1 MLRLKKKYYFSFLLV
16 DVFRLYLLGGYEK
29 HSCYTFI
36 NSKKYIFLCLTGF
49 FDSMSLNYF
58 DLFYIIKRER
68 IKSSVLFTFPCFI
81 LLPGDH
87 LLFCLVHEVP
97 KGRSYSSAPRNL

>member
-1 MLRLKKKYYFSFLLV
+1 MLRLKKKNYYSFLPV
-16 DVFRLYLLGGYEK
+16 GVFHLYLLGGYEK
-29 HSCYTFI
+29 HSCYIFI

-58 DLFYIIKRER
+58 DLFYVIKRER
-68 IKSSVLFTFPCFI
+68 IKSSVLFTFPCII

-97 KGRSYSSAPRNL
+97 KGRSYSAAPRNL